1 MKICFSIIL
10 VAWAR
15 EKERG
20 KLVCLLLESTLVKVL
35 SSFMVGVMGIEVG
48 FYILVLLGS
57 CCEAR

>member
-1 MKICFSIIL
+1 M
-10 VAWAR
+10 AWAR